1 LQWTPEGITCLNQHF
16 LTSFILSSGV
26 VGLKMAGD
34 SIPTLHSLEKPE
46 NFKDV
51 LRRDGG
57 DDCLPCRLI
66 GSGAF
71 FGLAGYSY
79 FSGMS
84 QLQKQQ
90 AQILQSKSIFG
101 MRSRKA
107 GIASISFG
115 LAWMGLW
122 RLMN

>member
-1 LQWTPEGITCLNQHF
+1 MSFASTWASKIFLLTRVQH
-16 LTSFILSSGV
+16 L
-26 VGLKMAGD
+26 
-34 SIPTLHSLEKPE
+34 
-46 NFKDV
+46 
-51 LRRDGG
+51 
-57 DDCLPCRLI
+57 

>member
-1 LQWTPEGITCLNQHF
+1 
-16 LTSFILSSGV
+16 
-26 VGLKMAGD
+26 MAGD